1 MNQLENMER
10 KLAFLLMVLFTLSV
24 NAEVVVIDGISYNLL
39 SKGNIAEVMESRDS
53 ANVAVEIWDEEG
65 DSIKLDSTKVWKAYS
80 GDVVIPETVTYDEV
94 NYSVTTIRENAF
106 ANCALNSIEIPSS
119 ITKICSNAFSN
130 GGAISVKI
138 NDLAAWCNINFES
151 ETNTNPL
158 TKASHLFLNDEEIN
172 DLVIPDGVKTI
183 TNNAFHS
190 FRGLTS
196 VKIPSSVISIGY
208 QCFYGCSGI
217 KTIEIGDSTSP
228 EAATVLGGRTFYMCN
243 NIDSVV
249 LCNNVVEIGK
259 DAFYKCKGIRHIV
272 IPNSVKTM
280 GSHVFLGCE
289 NLESVQLSENLK
301 SIEWSTFNGCT
312 SLKEIVIPDS
322 VELLGES
329 AFYGCTNLA
338 SVKLPSN
345 LKKIDWCV
353 FQYCTSLTS
362 IEIPDLTQIIYIRA
376 FDGCSNL
383 KTVTLGKSVQDIQN
397 EAFANCPA
405 LEDVYCKAK
414 TPPTCHTAVYSGGWR
429 MESFYASY
437 IEYATL
443 HVPAKS
449 VETYKATEPWS
460 KFKTFVPIA
469 MPEYTLT
476 YMVDGEVYKT
486 YSMEEGEVIIQE
498 PEPVREGFAFSGWS
512 DIPETMP
519 DSDVTITGTFV
530 ALTKCA
536 TPSIMY
542 EKGQL
547 SFTCD
552 TEGAEFVS
560 EITDTDVT
568 QHNSATI
575 SLTATYYISVYA
587 KAPNYAVS
595 DTAQAT
601 LCWIDAE
608 PSGGD
613 ITDGI
618 TKVSAMPVLIQC
630 EGNVLKIQGADLG
643 TYINVFD
650 VAGIKVGSAIVD
662 SDATYVTT
670 SLKSG
675 QVGIVNIKDKSIKIV
690 IP

>member
-1 MNQLENMER
+1 M
-10 KLAFLLMVLFTLSV
+10 
-24 NAEVVVIDGISYNLL
+24 
-39 SKGNIAEVMESRDS
+39 
-53 ANVAVEIWDEEG
+53 
-65 DSIKLDSTKVWKAYS
+65 
-80 GDVVIPETVTYDEV
+80 
-94 NYSVTTIRENAF
+94 
-106 ANCALNSIEIPSS
+106 
-119 ITKICSNAFSN
+119 
-130 GGAISVKI
+130 
-138 NDLAAWCNINFES
+138 
-151 ETNTNPL
+151 
-158 TKASHLFLNDEEIN
+158 
-172 DLVIPDGVKTI
+172 
-183 TNNAFHS
+183 
-190 FRGLTS
+190 
-196 VKIPSSVISIGY
+196 
-208 QCFYGCSGI
+208 
-217 KTIEIGDSTSP
+217 
-228 EAATVLGGRTFYMCN
+228 
-243 NIDSVV
+243 
-249 LCNNVVEIGK
+249 
-259 DAFYKCKGIRHIV
+259 
-272 IPNSVKTM
+272 
-280 GSHVFLGCE
+280 
-289 NLESVQLSENLK
+289 
-301 SIEWSTFNGCT
+301 
-312 SLKEIVIPDS
+312 
-322 VELLGES
+322 
-329 AFYGCTNLA
+329 
-338 SVKLPSN
+338 
-345 LKKIDWCV
+345 
-353 FQYCTSLTS
+353 
-362 IEIPDLTQIIYIRA
+362 
-376 FDGCSNL
+376 
-383 KTVTLGKSVQDIQN
+383 
-397 EAFANCPA
+397 
-405 LEDVYCKAK
+405 
-414 TPPTCHTAVYSGGWR
+414 
-429 MESFYASY
+429 
-437 IEYATL
+437 